1 MSDRKTVL
9 SEILKYRY
17 AHRGLF
23 HKPEMPENSLLAF
36 RMACE
41 KGFGIE
47 FDVHLTKDGKLAVL
61 HDNGLKRVTSVRS
74 DHLPVIPE
82 NAQIE
87 CEITIGSDALIEEL
101 TLEEA
106 KQYPL
111 EESDERI
118 PEMREV
124 LELVAGRVP
133 LIVELKPNGGNH
145 EKLCAEVMKELRKYE
160 EDYPDAVYCVESFNS
175 FAVLTMKKK
184 FPDVVRGQLG
194 SDLILDY
201 KARVPNDPREGVK
214 FDQLTNTLVR
224 DLRFNPL
231 TAPDFVAYKYEHKRN
246 KAFRAFEGA
255 KIFYTIKDPL
265 DLAVGEGLGAA
276 CIFEG
281 FVPESN
287 LKGENI

>member
-1 MSDRKTVL
+1 MDRETVL

-23 HKPEMPENSLLAF
+23 HKPEVPENSLLAF

-231 TAPDFVAYKYEHKRN
+231 TAPDL
-246 KAFRAFEGA
+246 
-255 KIFYTIKDPL
+255 I
-265 DLAVGEGLGAA
+265 
-276 CIFEG
+276 
-281 FVPESN
+281 
-287 LKGENI
+287 

>member
-1 MSDRKTVL
+1 MCREDVL
-9 SEILKYRY
+9 KELLKYRY

-23 HKPEMPENSLLAF
+23 HKPDVPENSLLAF

-47 FDVHLTKDGKLAVL
+47 LDVHLTRDGKPAVF
-61 HDNGLKRVTSVRS
+61 HDNGLKRETSVRS

-87 CEITIGSDALIEEL
+87 CEISVGSSALIEDL

-118 PEMREV
+118 PELKEV

-145 EKLCAEVMKELRKYE
+145 EKLCAEVMGELRKYE
-160 EDYPDAVYCVESFNS
+160 EDYPDALYCVESFNS
-175 FAVLTMKKK
+175 FAMITMKKK
-184 FPDVVRGQLG
+184 YPDVIRGQLG
-194 SDLILDY
+194 SDLIKDY
-201 KARVPNDPREGVK
+201 KERVPNDPREGVK
-214 FDQLTNTLVR
+214 FGHLTNTLVR

-231 TAPDFVAYKYEHKRN
+231 TELDFVAYKYEYKRN
-246 KAFRAFEGA
+246 KAFRAFDGA
-255 KIFYTIKDPL
+255 KLFYTIRDPL
-265 DLAVGEGLGAA
+265 DLAVGEGLGGT